1 MSEQLG
7 KIGSLK
13 GKSLRQEL
21 KPLEE
26 RIFNVEIVPTS
37 RWITLTKRALLAI
50 ATAHLLIGLI
60 STYRAYYQIHSL
72 AVTAGDIVQPGSTI
86 KTEVVTYGRSF
97 ADVRL
102 ELIQHGKA
110 QMLHEQH
117 VAANEF
123 GFYDPRTQTASF
135 SVVITPQMLERFE
148 AGSAV
153 LRATAVGREQWTRLP
168 PPVVREVNVT
178 IRQ

>member
-1 MSEQLG
+1 MVL
-7 KIGSLK
+7 LK
-13 GKSLRQEL
+13 
-21 KPLEE
+21 
-26 RIFNVEIVPTS
+26 RI
-37 RWITLTKRALLAI
+37 LLII
-50 ATAHLLIGLI
+50 AVHLLIGLI

-72 AVTAGDIVQPGSTI
+72 DVTTTDIVQPGSTI

-102 ELIQHGKA
+102 ELIQHGKTLT
-110 QMLHEQH
+110 LHDQQ

-123 GFYDPRTQTASF
+123 GFYDPRTQTASL
-135 SVVITPQMLERFE
+135 SVVITPEMLERFA